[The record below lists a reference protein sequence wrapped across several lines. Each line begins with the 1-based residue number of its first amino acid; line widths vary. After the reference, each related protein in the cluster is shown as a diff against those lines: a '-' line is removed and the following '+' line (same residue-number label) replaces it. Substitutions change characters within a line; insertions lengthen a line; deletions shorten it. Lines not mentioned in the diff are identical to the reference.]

1 MPVNTQFISGSVRYI
16 ISEIADEFAIWELTN
31 NEIEQIKKETQNSRQ
46 RNTRHKVN
54 PQIKNV
60 VYILLESFLSV
71 SSDLFVDGKEIT
83 PFLNRLKKDSNT
95 YYN

>member
-1 MPVNTQFISGSVRYI
+1 MHNSSPAQSEYI

-31 NEIEQIKKETQNSRQ
+31 NEIEQIRKETQNSRQ

-71 SSDLFVDGKEIT
+71 SSDLFVDGKRNHA
-83 PFLNRLKKDSNT
+83 LSQ
-95 YYN
+95 